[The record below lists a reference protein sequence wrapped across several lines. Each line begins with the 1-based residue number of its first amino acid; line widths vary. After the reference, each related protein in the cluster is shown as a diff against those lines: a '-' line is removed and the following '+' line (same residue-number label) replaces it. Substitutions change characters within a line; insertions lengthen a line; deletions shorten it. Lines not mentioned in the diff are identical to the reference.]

1 VEENMMRGKVYELDQ
16 KDKMFGKIPEN
27 KGKKRKKDRY
37 VRYTRH
43 VCTIIKQQREE
54 KKT

>member
-1 VEENMMRGKVYELDQ
+1 MRAKVYESHK
-16 KDKMFGKIPEN
+16 KDRMFGEIPEN

-43 VCTIIKQQREE
+43 VCTIIKQQNE
-54 KKT
+54 KKKT